1 LKWSL
6 VIQGQQRILGVLST
20 AQQRDTMGDERFARR
35 HATAV
40 LSQVKHMAVTA
51 CQAAVK
57 HADAVSCPPVA
68 ACLLLYACRSARYH
82 REASA
87 AAGWLLLQDARPS
100 AACHTPPRWG
110 PDTAAAAAE
119 GGAQQLPETT
129 IKKIAYALKHRL
141 EMVVSEWLLDCAAE
155 GRKVQEDLH
164 KPDGD
169 VRLLE
174 LPAVCSTQAP
184 GATQLP
190 VTQLQQTQTQVGAG
204 GPCRCRTHQQ
214 SLSVGAMLLVLMS
227 ATTAAL
233 LVGRGCVGQAGML
246 NALWVHS

>member
-1 LKWSL
+1 MLMLCL
-6 VIQGQQRILGVLST
+6 VRLLLHAGCCMPAGQRATIEKLVLLLGGSFCKTLGRQQR
-20 AQQRDTMGDERFARR
+20 
-35 HATAV
+35 ATH
-40 LSQVKHMAVTA
+40 LM
-51 CQAAVK
+51 
-57 HADAVSCPPVA
+57 
-68 ACLLLYACRSARYH
+68 L
-82 REASA
+82 
-87 AAGWLLLQDARPS
+87 
-100 AACHTPPRWG
+100 PRWG

-129 IKKIAYALKHRL
+129 VKKIAYALKHRL

-174 LPAVCSTQAP
+174 LPTTCATQAP

-204 GPCRCRTHQQ
+204 GPCRCRTYQQ
-214 SLSVGAMLLVLMS
+214 PLSVGAMLLVLMS